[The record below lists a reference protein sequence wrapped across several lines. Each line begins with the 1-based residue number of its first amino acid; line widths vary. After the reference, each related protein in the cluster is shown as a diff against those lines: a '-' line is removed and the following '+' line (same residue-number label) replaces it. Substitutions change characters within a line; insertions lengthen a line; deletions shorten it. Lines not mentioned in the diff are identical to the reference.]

1 MTPYIKPNRN
11 STYIPWSEIMPKKNQ
26 WFIVDT
32 EKRFE
37 MPTLGVGRTH
47 HVAEHSTYAPEIK
60 SEQLYDM
67 VYGRCEKN
75 VELKSCELSDIV

>member
-1 MTPYIKPNRN
+1 MTPYIQPNRN
-11 STYIPWSEIMPKKNQ
+11 STCIPWSEIMWKKNQ

-37 MPTLGVGRTH
+37 MPTPGSGSTH
-47 HVAEHSTYAPEIK
+47 NVADYSTYAPEIK
-60 SEQLYDM
+60 TEQLYDM
-67 VYGRCEKN
+67 VYGSCEKN